1 MSAERG
7 AVSCGRAPLFSFI
20 SLSRSHALP
29 RAALLLSLSPP
40 PLRCVTAVA
49 EIRTLFLNL
58 QYLLNMLRPYQ
69 AREELIGLVEG
80 QIEEKRRLI
89 KELGGACDACKSVA
103 EEKEGEEGVAA
114 AAAAAASTEG
124 AAQASS
130 SSSTLSESAAQK
142 QARETLEKLVG

>member
-7 AVSCGRAPLFSFI
+7 AVSCGRAPLFLFI

-114 AAAAAASTEG
+114 AAAASTEG
-124 AAQASS
+124 AAQAS

-142 QARETLEKLVG
+142 QARETLEKLVGK

>member
-29 RAALLLSLSPP
+29 RAALLLSLSPT
-40 PLRCVTAVA
+40 PLRVTAVA

>member
-1 MSAERG
+1 M
-7 AVSCGRAPLFSFI
+7 
-20 SLSRSHALP
+20 
-29 RAALLLSLSPP
+29 LSLSPT

-89 KELGGACDACKSVA
+89 KELEGACDACKSVA

-114 AAAAAASTEG
+114 AAAASTEG

-130 SSSTLSESAAQK
+130 SISTLSESAPQK

>member
-1 MSAERG
+1 
-7 AVSCGRAPLFSFI
+7 
-20 SLSRSHALP
+20 
-29 RAALLLSLSPP
+29 
-40 PLRCVTAVA
+40 
-49 EIRTLFLNL
+49 
-58 QYLLNMLRPYQ
+58 MLRPYQ

-114 AAAAAASTEG
+114 AAAASTEG
-124 AAQASS
+124 AAQAS

-142 QARETLEKLVG
+142 QARETLEKLVGK